1 MTQILYITSEYT
13 DYLQDQILL
22 GFKRTDEVTCIDY
35 PKKDVLYQDCSIP
48 DSELHGNGFTIWKTL
63 REDEELNRNNIYDRL
78 YNSEFDIL
86 IFGSIQRQADVFKRI
101 DLNDID
107 CPVVF
112 LDGEDKRYLPSFR
125 ESIPFVTEWLD
136 RYKRGMGG
144 RPQIGQE
151 YFEPALDNGFYF
163 KREKSDFISKTET
176 VHPISFSIPEKKIL
190 DSMPEKNQIFQTH
203 VQCDIA
209 YNLKR
214 VKEGCTSDPIFD
226 SEMEYYNDL
235 AASKYGITMK
245 KGGWE
250 CMRHYEIAANWT
262 VPCFYNL
269 TKKPSECAPHGLR
282 DMKNCITFDDAT
294 ELRKK
299 VEYVEQN
306 VLYNEVQKN
315 TVQWV
320 RKNTC
325 KRKANYVLKTA
336 GSKNGW
342 EKE

>member
-22 GFKRTDEVTCIDY
+22 GFKRTNEVTCIDY

-144 RPQIGQE
+144 RPQIGTLHRDRHRRHWV
-151 YFEPALDNGFYF
+151 AA
-163 KREKSDFISKTET
+163 ET
-176 VHPISFSIPEKKIL
+176 ASIQN
-190 DSMPEKNQIFQTH
+190 SG
-203 VQCDIA
+203 
-209 YNLKR
+209 NLLL
-214 VKEGCTSDPIFD
+214 
-226 SEMEYYNDL
+226 SEL
-235 AASKYGITMK
+235 AP
-245 KGGWE
+245 
-250 CMRHYEIAANWT
+250 R
-262 VPCFYNL
+262 L
-269 TKKPSECAPHGLR
+269 LR
-282 DMKNCITFDDAT
+282 QAR
-294 ELRKK
+294 LS
-299 VEYVEQN
+299 Y
-306 VLYNEVQKN
+306 
-315 TVQWV
+315 
-320 RKNTC
+320 
-325 KRKANYVLKTA
+325 
-336 GSKNGW
+336 
-342 EKE
+342 